1 MYIQQINKCMYFYFL
16 LINSFELN
24 VDTNTCFLLMNISMN
39 MYKHNEYLFSYTLC
53 GLPKILL
60 FQAYL
65 LFGDVEY
72 LFIFQEAYA
81 TAMHYLYND
90 PW

>member
-1 MYIQQINKCMYFYFL
+1 
-16 LINSFELN
+16 
-24 VDTNTCFLLMNISMN
+24 MN

-72 LFIFQEAYA
+72 LFIFKEAYA
-81 TAMHYLYND
+81 TAVHYLYND